1 MCAVASSLVTG
12 VFGSRTRP
20 IVSEG
25 KWGCQESRKWTGME
39 ANGLAPRQTP
49 AERQHCEL
57 CVFSRPLLTPL
68 YIFGSVNTLL
78 SAHRGDP
85 EGPSERRQHSPAA
98 ERSHGAALHQPHV
111 CNHGNHLG

>member
-12 VFGSRTRP
+12 FFGSRTRP

-39 ANGLAPRQTP
+39 AKGLALGQTP
-49 AERQHCEL
+49 AKKTAL
-57 CVFSRPLLTPL
+57 NDVFSRPLLTRL

-111 CNHGNHLG
+111 CNHGNHLS